1 MEAMPTHN
9 LEMAPFVH
17 VLVHHILQC
26 VCRTGVPLGPTSE
39 QALESQ
45 HTLFDIFFHRSKLNY
60 TEFPI
65 CRGVYR
71 TLQHLLSGAIT
82 N

>member
-1 MEAMPTHN
+1 MEAMPTRN

-45 HTLFDIFFHRSKLNY
+45 HTLFDIFFPQVQTGLYRIPNLPIGILN
-60 TEFPI
+60 TAA
-65 CRGVYR
+65 
-71 TLQHLLSGAIT
+71 LL
-82 N
+82 NWCHF

>member
-1 MEAMPTHN
+1 MEAMRTHN

-17 VLVHHILQC
+17 VLVHHIPQC
-26 VCRTGVPLGPTSE
+26 VCRIRVPLGPTSE
-39 QALESQ
+39 QLLESQ
-45 HTLFDIFFHRSKLNY
+45 HTLFDIFFHRFKLNC

-71 TLQHLLSGAIT
+71 TLQHLLTGVIT